1 MAKKKFKKL
10 GKSFDVLM
18 LQQFIRQDNKSN
30 SNLNNVHVY
39 TVETI
44 KK

>member
-1 MAKKKFKKL
+1 
-10 GKSFDVLM
+10 M

-30 SNLNNVHVY
+30 SNLQNLRVY
-39 TVETI
+39 TVETM